1 MAQDRAGLF
10 SPGKKI
16 VGAGAQAIKYDVLSA
31 LLVVAAQGEPVAA
44 RLALRLSLVI
54 TARYNWRAGFF
65 AVGQKELARMW
76 GVTER
81 TAKREVSAM
90 RARGWI
96 TLSVP
101 AARGRVAQ
109 HRIELPTILRDTMAF
124 WPAIGSDFVARM
136 SSTPEPEAPSNV
148 VPLHPVAIYSDPDD
162 SGWAAAATRLQAQDP
177 AVFNAW
183 FAGLQV
189 LEATAGVLT
198 LAAPSRFVADYVR
211 THFLTRLLVAV
222 VAENRAV
229 RDVQIVVAET

>member
-1 MAQDRAGLF
+1 MANHHAGLF
-10 SPGKKI
+10 SPGKKL
-16 VGAGAQAIKYDVLSA
+16 VGPGAQAVKYDVLSA

-54 TARYNWRAGFF
+54 TARYNWRGGYF

-81 TAKREVSAM
+81 TAKREMASM

-96 TLSVP
+96 SLSVP

-109 HRIELPTILRDTMAF
+109 HRIELPVLLRDTMAF

-136 SSTPEPEAPSNV
+136 SDAPEPEAESNV
-148 VPLHPVAIYSDPDD
+148 VPLRPVAVVAETDG
-162 SGWAAAATRLQAQDP
+162 SGWAEAAQALQAQDP
-177 AVFNAW
+177 PVYNAW

-189 LEATAGVLT
+189 LEVSGGVMT

-211 THFLTRLLVAV
+211 MHFLTRLLVAV
-222 VAENRAV
+222 VAENRGV
-229 RDVQIVVAET
+229 RDVQVVVAEA